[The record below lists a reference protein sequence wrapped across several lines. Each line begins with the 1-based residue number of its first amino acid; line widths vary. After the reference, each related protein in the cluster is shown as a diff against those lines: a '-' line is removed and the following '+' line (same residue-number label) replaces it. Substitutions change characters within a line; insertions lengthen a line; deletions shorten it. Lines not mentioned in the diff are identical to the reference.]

1 MGKKMGRLIIAA
13 CIALVLLAAGAAM
26 AEDPAT
32 PTDINPTDPPAWEI
46 EGDVLIACRVEDEK
60 ITVPDGIR
68 VIGPNAFKGLKTM
81 KNVSLPDTVE
91 KISNGASGYDV
102 IVPSDYMVA
111 RLIAE
116 DLLLPI
122 DLEATCEKYGAE
134 CYYDNLAPGFR
145 GLYYD
150 TEDHMLTKN
159 DIAFMLSATAFSQ
172 LPSSAWK
179 FLIWQG
185 KIDCKTQVSC
195 VGDSP
200 FMAVRRICPPP

>member
-1 MGKKMGRLIIAA
+1 MEVELKYTIPDEKTAEWLWSDEELG
-13 CIALVLLAAGAAM
+13 AM
-26 AEDPAT
+26 AE
-32 PTDINPTDPPAWEI
+32 
-46 EGDVLIACRVEDEK
+46 EGSWSVDR
-60 ITVPDGIR
+60 
-68 VIGPNAFKGLKTM
+68 
-81 KNVSLPDTVE
+81 
-91 KISNGASGYDV
+91 
-102 IVPSDYMVA
+102 
-111 RLIAE
+111 
-116 DLLLPI
+116 
-122 DLEATCEKYGAE
+122 
-134 CYYDNLAPGFR
+134 FR